1 MFRQI
6 FLLVAHR
13 IDRAVHNPPQSQD
26 KQFQKQHNEAHGHP
40 DQKIFVLRL
49 INEAELIN
57 SIGYGKLLLLVMPA
71 IISPP
76 SQRLKSQHIF
86 PVARRRETRKGGQI
100 LQLSVILVKL
110 YLCLGIKER
119 VVALR
124 RTPALGFQQH
134 EVRVVRSDARVL
146 VHLAERLLGY

>member
-1 MFRQI
+1 VFQQI

-40 DQKIFVLRL
+40 DQKVFVLRL

-76 SQRLKSQHIF
+76 SQRLKSQLIV
-86 PVARRRETRKGGQI
+86 PVGRRMETRKGVQI
-100 LQLSVILVKL
+100 CCLAL
-110 YLCLGIKER
+110 YW
-119 VVALR
+119 
-124 RTPALGFQQH
+124 
-134 EVRVVRSDARVL
+134 
-146 VHLAERLLGY
+146 